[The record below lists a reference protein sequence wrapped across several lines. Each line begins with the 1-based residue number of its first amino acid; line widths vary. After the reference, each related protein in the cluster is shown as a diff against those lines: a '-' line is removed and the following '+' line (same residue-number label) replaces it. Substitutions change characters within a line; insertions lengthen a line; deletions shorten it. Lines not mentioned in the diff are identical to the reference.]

1 MHCHQSSLVLAELT
15 HSDKPTLILVGN
27 PNVGK
32 SVFFNYLT
40 GTYVD
45 VSNFPGTTVEI
56 TMGSFDRFTVIDTP
70 GVYGISAFNDEEK
83 VTRDSIIYSDLVLNV
98 VDAVHLER
106 DLFLTQ
112 QIIDMGKP
120 IIVALNM
127 YDEVKKANISIDIEA
142 LEAKLG
148 VPVIPAS
155 ATKGFGMKEVK
166 AAILK
171 GGKKGN
177 SVSEIMPLVENVINL
192 VDSQAEALLLLE
204 EDEYIVIDHHIK
216 KENACRECIYKLRR
230 NHVNDIFS
238 SVYSI
243 PNIKPSILEKF
254 GNLMIKPSTGF
265 PILVVIL
272 AIIFTFIGVVV
283 AQGIVGITEKIIMG
297 VYYKDLIISIT
308 SSFLNPES
316 FIGNLF
322 IGEYG
327 LLTMVPI
334 YLFGLLLPLVI
345 GFNLMMSI
353 LEDSG
358 LLPRI
363 AVLLDRLFTFFGLNG
378 RAVIPMILGFGCV
391 TMALISTRIL
401 GSKRERIIATVLLCV
416 AVPCSAQ
423 FGVII
428 GIAATISLKY
438 TLFYI
443 LSIILVFA
451 FLGVLLNNLLPGTST
466 DLLIDIPSVRIPVA
480 SNVIKKTFLK
490 AKHFLFDAG
499 PMFALGSVIV
509 SILSYTNSFPKISE
523 FFSPVT
529 VHFLKLP
536 AEVTNVFIMGII
548 RRDFGAAGLFT
559 MVQNN
564 TLTQAQ
570 TVVALIVITLFVPCI
585 ASIMVLFKERKPLDA
600 ALIWAG
606 SFTSAF
612 LVGGIASFFIVK

>member
-1 MHCHQSSLVLAELT
+1 MHCHQSSQILTELT
-15 HSDKPTLILVGN
+15 HSHNPTLILVGN

-32 SVFFNYLT
+32 SVFFNALT

-45 VSNFPGTTVEI
+45 VSNFPGTTVDI
-56 TMGSFDRFTVIDTP
+56 TMGSYENFTVIDTP

-83 VTRDSIIYSDLVLNV
+83 VTRDSIIYADLVLNV

-120 IIVALNM
+120 VVVALNM
-127 YDEVKKANISIDIEA
+127 YDEVKKANIHIDIDSLSEF
-142 LEAKLG
+142 LG
-148 VPVIPAS
+148 VDVVPCS
-155 ATKGFGMKEVK
+155 ATKGIGLDEIKKSLNRGGRIGNTVKE
-166 AAILK
+166 IEPLI
-171 GGKKGN
+171 GN
-177 SVSEIMPLVENVINL
+177 VSEL
-192 VDSQAEALLLLE
+192 VDSRAEALLLLE
-204 EDEYIVIDHHIK
+204 EDEYILIDHHIK
-216 KENACRECIYKLRR
+216 RKNACRECIYKLRR
-230 NHVNDIFS
+230 NHVNLMFNTVFS
-238 SVYSI
+238 I
-243 PNIKPSILEKF
+243 ENLKPSISQRF
-254 GNLMIKPSTGF
+254 GDLMIRPLTGF
-265 PILVVIL
+265 PILIVIL
-272 AIIFTFIGVVV
+272 AAVFAFIGIVV
-283 AQGIVGITEKIIMG
+283 AQGVVSVTEHLIMG
-297 VYYKDLIISIT
+297 TYYNNFILHVT
-308 SSFLNPES
+308 SSFLNPKS
-316 FIGNLF
+316 FIGNLM
-322 IGEYG
+322 IGQYG

-345 GFNLMMSI
+345 GFHFMMSL

-363 AVLLDRLFTFFGLNG
+363 AVLLDRIFMFFGLNG

-428 GIAATISLKY
+428 GIAATMSLQY
-438 TLFYI
+438 TLYYI
-443 LSIILVFA
+443 MSIMLVFA
-451 FLGVLLNNLLPGTST
+451 FLGVLLNKLLPGTST
-466 DLLIDIPSVRIPVA
+466 DLLIDIPSIRVPVA
-480 SNVIKKTFLK
+480 MNVFKKTMQK

-509 SILSYTNSFPKISE
+509 SLLSYTNSFPKISA

-548 RRDFGAAGLFT
+548 RRDFGAAGL
-559 MVQNN
+559 N
-564 TLTQAQ
+564 TLVEKNLLSQGQ
-570 TVVALIVITLFVPCI
+570 IVVALVVITLFVPCI

-600 ALIWAG
+600 IMIWGG
-606 SFTSAF
+606 SFLSAF
-612 LVGGIASFFIVK
+612 LVGGIVSFFLV